1 MTTLSMWDFC
11 AILLAVVLAVTPL
24 SVASQAED
32 PEGAVVVNV
41 PFDFENGSQH
51 FTAGLYT
58 IRMGYPTLLIIQ
70 GESGFG
76 FAWTWFDKD
85 DQPSKTTKV
94 VFRRYDNQYFLD
106 QVWVAGE
113 TSHTYCL
120 PSKAE
125 NLKIAADRIAPTS
138 VAVEALETHS

>member
-11 AILLAVVLAVTPL
+11 AILLAVVLAVTPF

-41 PFDFENGSQH
+41 PFEFEYGSQH
-51 FTAGLYT
+51 FTAGLDT
-58 IRMGYPTLLIIQ
+58 IRMGYPTMLIIQ

-76 FAWTWFDKD
+76 FSWTWFDKD
-85 DQPSKTTKV
+85 DRPSKTTKV

-120 PSKAE
+120 PSKEE
-125 NLKIAADRIAPTS
+125 NLKIAADRTASTS